1 MAMFECFGAFQ
12 ELWDQ
17 RLNAEPGIDLISMMA
32 HNPATRNMPMETYQG
47 NVILLIVGG
56 NDTTRNTIS
65 GSVYQLN
72 KNPDQY
78 AKLRANPSLVLPMV
92 SETIRYQTPLAHMS
106 RVATR
111 DVELGGKTIRK
122 GDQVVMWYISGNR
135 DEEMIENPNQY
146 IIDRE
151 RPAPAHEL
159 RLRHPPL
166 RRQSR
171 GRDAAHHH
179 LGGDP
184 QALPGDQGG
193 RRAGAQ
199 LVVLRSRVRDP
210 AGDHPRPATRGRP
223 MPTAKAD
230 AEAIERSLEI
240 AGERGG
246 DLTPIVYARLFE
258 RQPEMKAL
266 FWRDTTDAI
275 KGEMLMRAFE
285 AILDFIRERKFSD
298 HMIQTEV
305 ITHAG
310 YDVPPDVFAT
320 FFGLV
325 AEVVEEACGPA
336 WSAPMATAWRRT
348 LADLNH
354 YVTHTEQVA
363 P

>member
-1 MAMFECFGAFQ
+1 
-12 ELWDQ
+12 
-17 RLNAEPGIDLISMMA
+17 
-32 HNPATRNMPMETYQG
+32 
-47 NVILLIVGG
+47 
-56 NDTTRNTIS
+56 
-65 GSVYQLN
+65 
-72 KNPDQY
+72 
-78 AKLRANPSLVLPMV
+78 
-92 SETIRYQTPLAHMS
+92 
-106 RVATR
+106 
-111 DVELGGKTIRK
+111 
-122 GDQVVMWYISGNR
+122 
-135 DEEMIENPNQY
+135 
-146 IIDRE
+146 
-151 RPAPAHEL
+151 
-159 RLRHPPL
+159 
-166 RRQSR
+166 
-171 GRDAAHHH
+171 
-179 LGGDP
+179 
-184 QALPGDQGG
+184 
-193 RRAGAQ
+193 
-199 LVVLRSRVRDP
+199 
-210 AGDHPRPATRGRP
+210 

-230 AEAIERSLEI
+230 AEAIEQSLEI

-325 AEVVEEACGPA
+325 AEVVQEACGPD
-336 WSAPMATAWRRT
+336 WSAPMAAAWRRT